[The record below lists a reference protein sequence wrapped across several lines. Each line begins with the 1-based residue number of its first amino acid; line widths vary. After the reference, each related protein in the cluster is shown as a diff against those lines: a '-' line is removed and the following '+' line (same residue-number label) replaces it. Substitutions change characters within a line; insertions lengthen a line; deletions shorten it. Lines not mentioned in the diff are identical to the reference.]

1 MQDLRYAARL
11 LRRSPAFALAAATVL
26 ALGIG
31 ANTAIF
37 SVVDAAL
44 LRPLPFHEP
53 AKLVMLW
60 EAPPSYA
67 YNRVSPLN
75 FLDWHDQNA
84 VFSHLAAIS
93 GGARTLQTASGAER
107 IPGQSV

>member
-1 MQDLRYAARL
+1 MHDLRFALRV
-11 LRRSPAFALAAATVL
+11 LRRSPAFTLSAALVL

-44 LRPLPFHEP
+44 LRPLPFQDP
-53 AKLVMLW
+53 SRLVMLW
-60 EAPPSYA
+60 EAPPGYG

-75 FLDWHDQNA
+75 FLDWHDQNS
-84 VFSHLAAIS
+84 VFSSIAAVS
-93 GGARTLQTASGAER
+93 GGSRS
-107 IPGQSV
+107 IPA